1 MIKAGALIMD
11 QKELLTRGIEE
22 IYTKT
27 ELEKWLKEDKKLK
40 IYYGVDPSG
49 SIIHLGHA
57 VILRKLRD
65 LQKLG
70 HKIIFLIGDFT
81 GTIGD
86 PTDRT
91 AVRQPL
97 TREQVLENA
106 KSYREQASKFI
117 DFEGSN
123 KAEIKYNS
131 EWLDKLNFKEIIE
144 LSANFTVQQLLQRDM
159 FEKRI
164 ADSKPIH
171 LHEFLYPLM
180 QGYDAVAL
188 EADVQIGGTDQTFNM
203 LAGRQLSKQLKNKT
217 NVVISCPLLEG
228 NDGRK
233 MSKSY
238 NNYMGINDE
247 PFDMFGKAMAIND
260 DLIIKYFILAT
271 DVPVGQIKEYEKDLE
286 LGVNPRDI
294 KAKLAFEIVKEMH
307 SEIAAGKAA
316 EEFDKVFK
324 EKGKPTDIPEFKI
337 EGKRKLVDVLV
348 EAKIVSSKTEVRR
361 LIEQGGVKVDDT
373 VIKDIDYEIEPNG
386 QIVQI
391 GKRRFLKVI

>member
-1 MIKAGALIMD
+1 MD

-180 QGYDAVAL
+180 QGYDAVSL

-233 MSKSY
+233 MS
-238 NNYMGINDE
+238 
-247 PFDMFGKAMAIND
+247 
-260 DLIIKYFILAT
+260 
-271 DVPVGQIKEYEKDLE
+271 
-286 LGVNPRDI
+286 
-294 KAKLAFEIVKEMH
+294 
-307 SEIAAGKAA
+307 
-316 EEFDKVFK
+316 
-324 EKGKPTDIPEFKI
+324 
-337 EGKRKLVDVLV
+337 
-348 EAKIVSSKTEVRR
+348 
-361 LIEQGGVKVDDT
+361 
-373 VIKDIDYEIEPNG
+373 
-386 QIVQI
+386 
-391 GKRRFLKVI
+391 